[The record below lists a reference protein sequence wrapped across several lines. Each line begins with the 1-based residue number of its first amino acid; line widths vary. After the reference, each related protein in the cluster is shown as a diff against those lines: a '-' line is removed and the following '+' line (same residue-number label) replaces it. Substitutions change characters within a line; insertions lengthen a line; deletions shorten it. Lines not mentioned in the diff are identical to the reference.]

1 MVAVPLQSSETLPA
15 RCATCHDEG
24 ADDTLSFVPWGEGR
38 GAGRWL
44 CFSCLLTLFRLDTRA
59 RMEERRSK
67 RQREPGYGRPQL
79 VPGRLALR

>member
-24 ADDTLSFVPWGEGR
+24 ADDTLSFVPWGEAR

-44 CFSCLLTLFRLDTRA
+44 CFNCLLTLFRLDTRA
-59 RMEERRSK
+59 RMEERRFR
-67 RQREPGYGRPQL
+67 RQREPGHRRPQL